1 MMVPFKI
8 IKDLSTKTDSKI
20 LFIVLD
26 GLSGIQSFK
35 SGKTELEEARIPNLD
50 SLAKDSVCGM
60 SVPVSHGITPGSGPS
75 HLSLFGYDPLKYE
88 VGRGILEALGINF
101 PLEPSDVAFR
111 INFAT
116 VDDKGIITDRRAGRI
131 SSEKCRELCEE
142 LDKIKIKGVE
152 VFVRAVK
159 EHRAA
164 MVLRGKGLAG
174 NLTDTDPQKVGLKT
188 KKVEALDKESK
199 KTAELANEFIEKAK
213 EILKKHHPANM
224 LMLRGASGYEK
235 FPSMQEIYKLNPAAI
250 ATYPMY
256 RGIVRL
262 LGMEVLDA
270 GETFDDEIK
279 TLKENYS
286 KYDFFYFHYKKTDST
301 GEDGNFDEK
310 VKALE
315 TFDEKLPEIISLN
328 PDVIVLTGDHSTPSM
343 LKSHSWHP
351 VPVLIFSKYCRKDEV
366 NSFNETACLK
376 GGLGI
381 IHATDIMPLAL
392 ANALKLLKFGA

>member
-1 MMVPFKI
+1 MVPFNI
-8 IKDLSTKTDSKI
+8 IKDLATKTDSKI
-20 LFIVLD
+20 LFLVLD
-26 GLSGIQSFK
+26 GLSGIENPK
-35 SGKTELEEARIPNLD
+35 SGKTELQEARIPNLD
-50 SLAKDSVCGM
+50 LLAKNSICGM

-101 PLEPSDVAFR
+101 PLELSDVAFR

-131 SSEKCRELCEE
+131 SSEKCRELCKE
-142 LDKIKIKGVE
+142 LDKIKIKGFE

-199 KTAELANEFIEKAK
+199 KTADLANEFVEKAK
-213 EILKKHHPANM
+213 KILKDHHPANM

-235 FPSMQEIYKLNPAAI
+235 FPSMQEICKLNPAAI

-256 RGIVRL
+256 KGIVRL

-286 KYDFFYFHYKKTDST
+286 KFDFFYFHYKKTDST
-301 GEDGNFDEK
+301 GEDGNFAEK

-315 TFDEKLPEIISLN
+315 IFDERLPEIISLN
-328 PDVIVLTGDHSTPSM
+328 PDVIVVTGDHSTPSIM
-343 LKSHSWHP
+343 KSHSWHP
-351 VPVLIFSKYCRKDEV
+351 IPVLICSKYCRKDEV
-366 NSFNETACLK
+366 NSFNETECLK

>member
-1 MMVPFKI
+1 MVPFNI
-8 IKDLSTKTDSKI
+8 IKDLSVKTDSKI
-20 LFIVLD
+20 LYLVLD
-26 GLSGIQSFK
+26 GLSGIENPE
-35 SGKTELEEARIPNLD
+35 SGKTELQEARIPNLD
-50 SLAKDSVCGM
+50 SLAKNSICGM

-131 SSEKCRELCEE
+131 SSEKCIELCEE
-142 LDKIKIKGVE
+142 LDKVKIKGFE

-174 NLTDTDPQKVGLKT
+174 NLSDTDPQKVGLKP

-199 KTAELANEFIEKAK
+199 KTAELANEFVEKAK
-213 EILKKHHPANM
+213 KILKDHHPANM

-235 FPSMQEIYKLNPAAI
+235 FPSMQEICKLNPAAI

-256 RGIVRL
+256 KGIVRL

-279 TLKENYS
+279 TLKENYG
-286 KYDFFYFHYKKTDST
+286 KFDFFYFHYKKTDST
-301 GEDGNFDEK
+301 GEDGNFEEK

-328 PDVIVLTGDHSTPSM
+328 PDVVVVTGDHSTPSM
-343 LKSHSWHP
+343 MKSHSWHP
-351 VPVLIFSKYCRKDEV
+351 IPVLICSKYCRKDEV
-366 NSFNETACLK
+366 NSFNEAECLK

>member
-1 MMVPFKI
+1 M
-8 IKDLSTKTDSKI
+8 KDLSTKTDSKI
-20 LFIVLD
+20 VFIVLD
-26 GLSGIQSFK
+26 GLSGLPDSK
-35 SGKTELEEARIPNLD
+35 SGKTELEEAKIPNMD

-75 HLSLFGYDPLKYE
+75 HLSLFGYDPLRYE
-88 VGRGILEALGINF
+88 VGRGILEALGIDF
-101 PLEPSDVAFR
+101 PLKPSDVAFR

-116 VDDKGIITDRRAGRI
+116 VDENDIVTDRRAGRI
-131 SSEKCRELCEE
+131 SSEKCKQLCQE

-164 MVLRGKGLAG
+164 MILRGKGLGG
-174 NLTDTDPQKVGLKT
+174 NLTDTDPQKIGLKI
-188 KKVEALDKESK
+188 KKVNALDKESET
-199 KTAELANEFIEKAK
+199 TAKLANEFVEKARN
-213 EILKKHHPANM
+213 ILKGHHPANM
-224 LMLRGASGYEK
+224 LMLRGASKYEN

-256 RGIVRL
+256 KGIVRL
-262 LGMEVLDA
+262 LGMDVLNA
-270 GETFDDEIK
+270 GETLDSEIE
-279 TLKENYS
+279 TLKNNFN

-301 GEDGNFDEK
+301 GEDGDFERK

-315 TFDEKLPEIISLN
+315 DFDKKFSEIIALK
-328 PDVIVLTGDHSTPSM
+328 PDVIVLTGDHSTPSL

-351 VPVLIFSKYCRKDEV
+351 VPVAIYSKYCRKDEAKA
-366 NSFNETACLK
+366 FNERECTK